1 MNYAPVDT
9 NPPVS
14 LVDKITRSI
23 EENEESL
30 TQCKTEIAAQNAR
43 KVCLENTISTLR
55 MLLAEAKKN
64 ETALPA
70 VEDDKPEK
78 PVKKKKPQASSK
90 PEPKTSN
97 EETKTAVPE
106 QSKPA
111 VGTPMKDV
119 AVELG
124 TTTNIIASI
133 CTKLGFNEEM
143 SKNNYLLTNEQVDAV
158 KAEFGNAIKAKF
170 SQNDNH

>member
-9 NPPVS
+9 NLPVS

-78 PVKKKKPQASSK
+78 PVKKKKPQTNSK
-90 PEPKTSN
+90 PESKVSN
-97 EETKTAVPE
+97 EGTETVTAAAPII
-106 QSKPA
+106 
-111 VGTPMKDV
+111 GTAMKEI

>member
-70 VEDDKPEK
+70 VEEDKPEK

-90 PEPKTSN
+90 PESKVSN
-97 EETKTAVPE
+97 EGTETVATAAPII
-106 QSKPA
+106 
-111 VGTPMKDV
+111 GTAMKEI